1 MLKKNLDN
9 TYLVNDTIYS
19 KGASHEGYSFVKYF
33 LKKKNNIN
41 SFLDIGC
48 GNGILQKLISKN
60 TNYLGVDANVGIY
73 KKKKSKKV
81 KYFKDA
87 QKTEEYLNNLKAKYD
102 CVALMDVLEHT
113 DSFFKLF
120 KIALYKS
127 SKYVVVGLPNE
138 DYLIARLRFLFGK
151 GILTH
156 GLEMINTKPGHKH
169 QWFIQYKVALPLI
182 ENFANKNKF
191 KLSEKLF
198 YINQPSN
205 FFKRIIYKLAI
216 FFIPKTIMM
225 NNFCLIFKKN

>member
-1 MLKKNLDN
+1 ML
-9 TYLVNDTIYS
+9 VFI
-19 KGASHEGYSFVKYF
+19 
-33 LKKKNNIN
+33 
-41 SFLDIGC
+41 
-48 GNGILQKLISKN
+48 
-60 TNYLGVDANVGIY
+60 
-73 KKKKSKKV
+73 KKKSKKV
-81 KYFKDA
+81 KYFKNA
-87 QKTEEYLNNLKAKYD
+87 QKTEEYLNNLKVKFD

-113 DSFFKLF
+113 DSFLKLF
-120 KIALYKS
+120 KIGLNKS

-191 KLSEKLF
+191 QLSEKLF
-198 YINQPSN
+198 YVNQPSN

-216 FFIPKTIMM
+216 IFIPKTIMM
-225 NNFCLIFKKN
+225 NNFCLIFKKK

>member
-1 MLKKNLDN
+1 MKNLNNTYKKNDIIL
-9 TYLVNDTIYS
+9 S
-19 KGASHEGYSFVKYF
+19 KGKSHEGYSFFKYF
-33 LKKKNNIN
+33 LKKHKHIK

-48 GNGILQKLISKN
+48 GNGILKKLIDNKS
-60 TNYLGVDANVGIY
+60 NYLGVDANAGIY
-73 KKKKSKKV
+73 KKKKSNSI

-87 QKTEEYLNNLKAKYD
+87 QKTEKYLKNLNKKFE
-102 CVALMDVLEHT
+102 CVILMDVLEHT
-113 DSFFKLF
+113 DSFLKLF
-120 KIALYKS
+120 KIALNKS

-138 DYLIARLRFLFGK
+138 DYIIARLRFLFGK

-191 KLSEKLF
+191 QLSEKFF

-216 FFIPKTIMM
+216 IFIPKTIMM

>member
-1 MLKKNLDN
+1 MKNLDN
-9 TYLVNDTIYS
+9 TYKKKDVIFS
-19 KGASHEGYSFVKYF
+19 RGASHEGYSFFKYF
-33 LKKKNNIN
+33 LKKNTDIK

-48 GNGILQKLISKN
+48 GNGILKELIDNKN
-60 TNYLGVDANVGIY
+60 NYLGVDANAGIY
-73 KKKKSKKV
+73 KKKKSKDI
-81 KYFKDA
+81 KYFKNA
-87 QKTEEYLNNLKAKYD
+87 QKTEEYLKNLNKKYE
-102 CVALMDVLEHT
+102 CVMLMDVLEHT
-113 DSFFKLF
+113 DSFLKLF
-120 KIALYKS
+120 EIALKKS

-138 DYLIARLRFLFGK
+138 DYIIARLRFLFGK

-191 KLSEKLF
+191 QLSEKFF

-216 FFIPKTIMM
+216 ILIPKTIMM

>member
-1 MLKKNLDN
+1 MKNLNN
-9 TYLVNDTIYS
+9 TYKKKDVIFS
-19 KGASHEGYSFVKYF
+19 RGASHEGYSFFKYF
-33 LKKKNNIN
+33 LKENTDIK

-48 GNGILQKLISKN
+48 GNGILNKLIDNKS
-60 TNYLGVDANVGIY
+60 NYLGVDANAGIY
-73 KKKKSKKV
+73 KKKKSNSI

-87 QKTEEYLNNLKAKYD
+87 QKTEKYLKNLNKKFE
-102 CVALMDVLEHT
+102 CVMLMDVLEHT
-113 DSFFKLF
+113 DSFLKLF
-120 KIALYKS
+120 KIALNKS

-138 DYLIARLRFLFGK
+138 DYIIARLRFLFGK

-191 KLSEKLF
+191 QLSEKLF

-205 FFKRIIYKLAI
+205 FLKRIVYKLAI
-216 FFIPKTIMM
+216 IFIPKTIMM